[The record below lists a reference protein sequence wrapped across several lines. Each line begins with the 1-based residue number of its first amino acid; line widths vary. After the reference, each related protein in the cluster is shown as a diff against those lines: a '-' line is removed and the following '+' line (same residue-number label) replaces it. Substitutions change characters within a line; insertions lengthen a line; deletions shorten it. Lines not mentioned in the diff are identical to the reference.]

1 MPSPSTGPLHRLL
14 SPFVDP
20 STFDFW
26 AQQIAPQWSWR
37 RALATVVARSVE
49 ARDTVTLTLRLNRHC
64 AWPQAGQHINVSGE
78 VNGRRVTRS
87 YSPTRLDARQRTLDI
102 TVKHVPN
109 GVLST
114 HLCQTTQ
121 AGEVL
126 EIGDAFGQMT
136 WPASVNGQWL
146 LLAAGSG
153 ITPMISLIRQ
163 AFARDTSAQIT
174 LVYAAKT
181 RADLCFLSELRT
193 LAAKTPHFRLHALLS
208 QEHDLLDG
216 EASGR
221 IHQAWLDQTV
231 PDLSERQVYA
241 CGPAGFVDTVRG
253 LTANRVRSFTA
264 EAFTPPA
271 LGHTDTAGQPVH
283 ITLQQTGR
291 TVTVASGQPLL
302 PALEAHGLRVP
313 HGCRMG
319 VCNTCSCSKVGGTT
333 QDLQSGE
340 SQAEPNSAVRLCISS
355 ASTDLTLDL

>member
-1 MPSPSTGPLHRLL
+1 LSSPSTGPLHRLL

-37 RALATVVARSVE
+37 RPLATVVARNVE
-49 ARDTVTLTLRLNRHC
+49 ARDTVTLTLRLNRNC
-64 AWPQAGQHINVSGE
+64 AWPLAGQHINVSGE

-87 YSPTRLDARQRTLDI
+87 YSPTRLDARQHTLDI
-102 TVKHVPN
+102 TIKHVPN

-126 EIGDAFGQMT
+126 EVGDAFGQMT
-136 WPASVNGQWL
+136 WPGALSGHWL

-153 ITPMISLIRQ
+153 ITPMICLIRQ
-163 AFARDTSAQIT
+163 AFARSHSAQIT

-193 LAAKTPHFRLHALLS
+193 LAAKNSNFHLHVLLS
-208 QEHDLLDG
+208 QEPDLLD
-216 EASGR
+216 EETSGR
-221 IHQAWLDQTV
+221 INQTWLDQAV
-231 PDLSERQVYA
+231 PDLAQQQVYA
-241 CGPAGFVDTVRG
+241 CGPAGLIDTVRG
-253 LTANRVRSFTA
+253 LTANRVRSLQA
-264 EAFTPPA
+264 ESFTPVV
-271 LGHTDTAGQPVH
+271 LGHTDAASQPVH

-313 HGCRMG
+313 YGCRMG
-319 VCNTCSCSKVGGTT
+319 VCNTCSCSKVSGTT

-340 SQAEPNSAVRLCISS
+340 SVAEPNSAVRLCISS